1 MNDYYPTINP
11 LCLSFYAPP
20 LVRPQSILIG
30 KMIPAWLDAGLR
42 PVIVSLTSCGEWPI
56 NLPHYKIPDF
66 KINKYLY
73 HVPFLRNVLEKFY
86 LIKLMS
92 IAGQIIKQHDLN
104 LIFSFANPPI
114 SNILGAMLKE
124 KYHLKFVSH
133 FSDPWFD
140 SPYKSFTPREAKRVA
155 RLEHYIIKNS
165 DKVIFITEAAKKLV
179 MKKYP
184 SEWQKKAEVIPH
196 CFDPKDYPSKIAKDS
211 QKIII
216 SHIGAFY
223 QERNPHML
231 FAGLKAAIKL
241 NPGLAQK
248 IEVRLIGGA
257 SNYTGF
263 QLDDLTKMIKD
274 YEIAEL
280 IKIIPPVSYEESLR
294 QMKLSDLLVVIDADI
309 KDSPFLTSKVVD
321 YAGSLTAIIGITPA
335 GSPTDKMLTKLG
347 HYSFNYNQLDQL
359 TACLIKLITKQI
371 KTQINQEYLAEY
383 DVKNTT
389 KKLIGYFGEVLK
401 K

>member
-1 MNDYYPTINP
+1 MNNNQQPINP
-11 LCLSFYAPP
+11 LCLSFYTPP
-20 LVRPQSILIG
+20 VVRPQSILIG
-30 KMIPAWLDAGLR
+30 KMIPAWLEAGLQ
-42 PVIVSLTSCGEWPI
+42 PVIVSLTSCGEWPMAA
-56 NLPHYKIPDF
+56 PHYKIPDF

-73 HVPFLRNVLEKFY
+73 HAPLLRNVLEKFY

-92 IAGQIIKQHDLN
+92 IAGQIIKQHNIN
-104 LIFSFANPPI
+104 LIFSFANPQI

-124 KYHLKFVSH
+124 KYHLKFISH

-140 SPYKSFTPREAKRVA
+140 SPYKSFTAREARRIA

-184 SEWQKKAEVIPH
+184 HEWQKKAEVISH
-196 CFDPKDYPSKIAKDS
+196 CFDPKDYPETKKENSDKFL
-211 QKIII
+211 I

-223 QERNPHML
+223 PERNPELL
-231 FAGLKAAIKL
+231 FKALKKVVEIKPELKSKTKL
-241 NPGLAQK
+241 N
-248 IEVRLIGGA
+248 LIGGA
-257 SNYTGF
+257 GNYSGYKLENLK
-263 QLDDLTKMIKD
+263 QMAQD
-274 YEIAEL
+274 YGIADMVE
-280 IKIIPPVSYEESLR
+280 IIPPVNYEESLR

-335 GSPTDKMLTKLG
+335 NSPTDKMLAKLG

-359 TACLIKLITKQI
+359 TACLIKLMTKQI
-371 KTQINQEYLAEY
+371 KPQINQEYLAEY

-389 KKLIGYFGEVLK
+389 KKLIGY
-401 K
+401 